1 MASNVY
7 LTGFMGCGKSTIGL
21 SLSKLTGKRFVD
33 LDKYI
38 SDKTDRSIES
48 IFADEGE
55 EYFREIETEYLTEVS
70 NMKNIVVAL
79 GGGTILSEKNAG
91 ICRKTGLTFFLQLS
105 FDVSYDRI
113 KSSGRPLVV
122 NNTKEQLR
130 EIFEARLPL
139 YIQNSSVT
147 IDADNSP
154 FILAKEIKK
163 QI

>member
-1 MASNVY
+1 MNNVY
-7 LTGFMGCGKSTIGL
+7 LTGFMGCGKSTIGV
-21 SLSKLTGKRFVD
+21 SLSKLSGKRFID

-38 SDKTDRSIES
+38 TEKTERNIED
-48 IFADEGE
+48 IFANEGE

-70 NMKNIVVAL
+70 RMKNIVVAL
-79 GGGTILSEKNAG
+79 GGGTILSEKNAA
-91 ICRKTGLTFFLQLS
+91 ICRKTGLTVFLQLS

-122 NNTKEQLR
+122 NNTKEQLQ
-130 EIFEARLPL
+130 EIFESRIPL
-139 YIQNSSVT
+139 YIKNSSVT

-154 FILAKEIKK
+154 FILAREIKK